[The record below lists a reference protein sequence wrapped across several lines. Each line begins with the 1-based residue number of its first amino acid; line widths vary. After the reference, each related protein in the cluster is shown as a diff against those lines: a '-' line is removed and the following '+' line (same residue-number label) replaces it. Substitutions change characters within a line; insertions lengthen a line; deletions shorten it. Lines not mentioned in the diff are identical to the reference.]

1 MCLLNGGEV
10 MPRKKQYNPIVKK
23 LENDFQDAYRSWRLT
38 KSKKDWD
45 KMFMLVHNACKAKL
59 SVKLKNIY
67 REDFDEIVL
76 DSALK
81 VMNALKNRDGEI
93 DRLFNY
99 VGLFVHFTLYNPVK
113 EFEDKLVKETDLG
126 LYNEL
131 GDILGEE
138 NEKVFAEEW

>member
-1 MCLLNGGEV
+1 
-10 MPRKKQYNPIVKK
+10 MPRNKKYNPIVEK
-23 LENDFQDAYRSWRLT
+23 LESDFQEVYKKWRLT
-38 KSKKDWD
+38 KDKKEWD
-45 KMFMLVHNACKAKL
+45 KMFMLVQNACKAKL

-76 DSALK
+76 DSTLK

-99 VGLFVHFTLYNPVK
+99 VGLFVHFTMYNPTK
-113 EFEDKLVKETDLG
+113 EFEDKLIKETDLG

-131 GDILGEE
+131 GDIIGERDS
-138 NEKVFAEEW
+138 EEV